1 MCNTQDLDEH
11 KALEDE
17 IKRQATIIEE
27 LQAALMDAIDW
38 NWLDEDRPEQLY
50 CKYYILAD
58 SKF

>member
-1 MCNTQDLDEH
+1 MCNTSDLDEH

-38 NWLDEDRPEQLY
+38 NWLDDDRPEHLY